1 MCDNLLDLIIFISL
15 KRFLGLSLSHTLNE
29 PKTFSFHDTM
39 PSAALY
45 LPSILGSPPAIPPD
59 KKRLD
64 KVGMHHAT
72 SLLWQSVFYT
82 CVNFNLVPR
91 IPE

>member
-1 MCDNLLDLIIFISL
+1 
-15 KRFLGLSLSHTLNE
+15 
-29 PKTFSFHDTM
+29 M

-45 LPSILGSPPAIPPD
+45 LPSLLGSPPAISPD

-72 SLLWQSVFYT
+72 SLLWKSVFYT
-82 CVNFNLVPR
+82 CVNFNLFPL
-91 IPE
+91 IPERTASLPCYVIEVLPFFPAESEQMFLHFFFISNKMDG